1 MKKRIQNINEKLSKW
16 QRQNIFATPL
26 HIVLLIVV
34 GALFIS
40 TFIASF
46 TSQEGQSNVTK
57 LKLYLQEFLEIDLM
71 TLRAED
77 EIFKLEKLVNRVKTT
92 CEKDAICGDYELWKL
107 LDVVC
112 KKLNIFVDGNEIKV
126 RNSWRLF
133 RAIAQEFYTSY
144 APERGT
150 QN

>member
-1 MKKRIQNINEKLSKW
+1 MW
-16 QRQNIFATPL
+16 QQQNIFATPF

-34 GALFIS
+34 GVLFIA
-40 TFIASF
+40 TFLASF

-57 LKLYLQEFLEIDLM
+57 LKLYLQEFLEMDLM

-92 CEKDAICGDYELWKL
+92 CERDEISGDYELWKL
-107 LDVVC
+107 LDDVF
-112 KKLNIFVDGNEIKV
+112 KKMNIFLDGKEIKV

-133 RAIAQEFYTSY
+133 PAIAQEFYAAY
-144 APERGT
+144 APERISEHLTT
-150 QN
+150 QI